1 MYFLIALNQ
10 LIASGTHL
18 IGKSLTNSIEPP
30 VILFFRVLI
39 VCIVFTLFFLFKK
52 GVGIKKIDKSDIPL
66 LLLLGF
72 VNIPVNQFLFL
83 QSLEYTSA
91 PHVSL
96 AYALTPAFVF
106 LIAFL
111 FMKERTSYKKVV
123 GILLAIGGTIV
134 VLLEKKFNFSSDT
147 FLGDILAL
155 MAAFSWAIYT
165 VLGKNFTMKYGAI
178 YSTFLSMLV
187 GFVMYIPIFILL
199 PEQIHLE
206 KFSTINWLQVF
217 YLGAI
222 TSGVGYALW
231 YYVLG
236 KMDASKVSVFN
247 NIQPI
252 LTAIF
257 AFVLFGTNV
266 TAYFVIGGVLVIAG
280 VYLTQKG

>member
-1 MYFLIALNQ
+1 MYYLIALNQ

-18 IGKSLTNSIEPP
+18 IGKSLTSQIDPP
-30 VILFFRVLI
+30 VVLFFRVFI
-39 VCIVFTLFFLFKK
+39 VCIVFALFFAFKK
-52 GVGIKKIDKSDIPL
+52 GNGIKKVDKKDIPL
-66 LLLLGF
+66 LLILGL
-72 VNIPVNQFLFL
+72 VNIPINQFLFL
-83 QSLEYTSA
+83 KSLEYTSA

-96 AYALTPAFVF
+96 AYSLTPAFVF
-106 LIAFL
+106 LIAFF
-111 FMKERTSYKKVV
+111 FMKERTSYKKII
-123 GILLAIGGTIV
+123 GILTAIIGTIV
-134 VLLEKKFNFSSDT
+134 VLLEKKFDFSSDT
-147 FLGDILAL
+147 FFGDILAL
-155 MAAFSWAIYT
+155 LAAFSWAIYT

-187 GFVMYIPIFILL
+187 GFVMYIPIFLLL
-199 PEQIHLE
+199 PNQIVLSD
-206 KFSTINWLQVF
+206 FSPVNWLQVF

-252 LTAIF
+252 LTAILSLI
-257 AFVLFGTNV
+257 LFGTNISL
-266 TAYFVIGGVLVIAG
+266 YFIVGGLLVISG